1 MTCPARLV
9 AVGSKL
15 AWSAGV
21 SVAYDRAP
29 AKLRSAPN
37 PTPRAGATRRVQN
50 VDGSVR
56 NLVHSERTAPVNL
69 AAGGPA
75 VLVGPLSRSAVVGE
89 PVVGLG
95 GGVLGGG
102 IEVVGMAVVPSGRWR
117 SSGCCLRL
125 TALWEDL
132 DDSWEPGDRNPHA
145 NVTHQGERRIP
156 VNPAENRRRIHREL
170 SEVGRRDLV
179 PATTVRRN
187 RRRR

>member
-1 MTCPARLV
+1 
-9 AVGSKL
+9 
-15 AWSAGV
+15 
-21 SVAYDRAP
+21 
-29 AKLRSAPN
+29 
-37 PTPRAGATRRVQN
+37 
-50 VDGSVR
+50 
-56 NLVHSERTAPVNL
+56 
-69 AAGGPA
+69 
-75 VLVGPLSRSAVVGE
+75 
-89 PVVGLG
+89 VVGLG
-95 GGVLGGG
+95 GGELGGG

-179 PATTVRRN
+179 PATTVRRD